1 MQRETRHSHV
11 AAGPQVNCAQWGCG
25 QPEGR
30 RPSDGAAWLSYG
42 RPWPPGNHP
51 ILTTA
56 RPSWG
61 SCEPLIRQTP
71 VLVKQLHSVRCGEP
85 SGALPWAGAGSW
97 ATGLSPS
104 SHGPAN
110 LQGPGHVWRS
120 SVGSPAHRRRS
131 LCLRGAPG
139 TESVCSHRCGRLF
152 HPGCLESNN
161 PHKLTLHQTHPALR
175 DVQAGQSSQP
185 A

>member
-97 ATGLSPS
+97 AT
-104 SHGPAN
+104 
-110 LQGPGHVWRS
+110 
-120 SVGSPAHRRRS
+120 S
-131 LCLRGAPG
+131 LCPPPTGPLISKVLATSGDLVSGPLPIAGARCASG
-139 TESVCSHRCGRLF
+139 GLLGLKASV
-152 HPGCLESNN
+152 
-161 PHKLTLHQTHPALR
+161 LTGVGVCFTLDAL
-175 DVQAGQSSQP
+175 SQIIP
-185 A
+185 IN